1 MPLRSSGCLLLLLQ
15 ALSPLVAGSKSSLDV
30 SGQRIAVL
38 YVGLPCRFH
47 SFKHLPNLWH
57 NQETL
62 LLRPLRQ
69 HYSTVDVYG
78 FFNEHKVVDGVNYG
92 LKNHM
97 QKNYEPPS
105 APAWSESQL
114 TKWQQLVFSD
124 TDEELFEEGMTSG
137 EMGDRRRFV
146 ALRRFTTTQV
156 NSTLKCAY
164 DRVLVLRPDL
174 WFRQPWSAWNISE
187 RVDLHV
193 SHWECDGRLACL
205 ESPRKDGRV
214 SDAFFYMS
222 ARFVEGLVNQP
233 MQLRPK
239 LERFRLPFNVRNP
252 LYRKVRLMPF
262 RVLAEVLPADAR
274 LLAPLYSVGKKC
286 CYATTGGEGGS
297 FGDSNSFAPQPQRR
311 FGGTR
316 RGGRVLRRRVAHRR
330 RSPRPGDRYEEFG
343 VSGARPPEGPGADLQ
358 PGRAAPRPAE
368 AAPGVLRG
376 CSGGLIF
383 SVNSYIA
390 PTTLSPLSAT
400 RLMAA
405 EADERRIM
413 CFPRRSWAMV
423 RPVAPP

>member
-1 MPLRSSGCLLLLLQ
+1 MPLRSSGCLLLLLL

-105 APAWSESQL
+105 RTCMEQIPQL

-193 SHWECDGRLACL
+193 SHWECDGA
-205 ESPRKDGRV
+205 
-214 SDAFFYMS
+214 
-222 ARFVEGLVNQP
+222 
-233 MQLRPK
+233 
-239 LERFRLPFNVRNP
+239 
-252 LYRKVRLMPF
+252 
-262 RVLAEVLPADAR
+262 
-274 LLAPLYSVGKKC
+274 
-286 CYATTGGEGGS
+286 
-297 FGDSNSFAPQPQRR
+297 
-311 FGGTR
+311 
-316 RGGRVLRRRVAHRR
+316 VLRRRVAHRR
-330 RSPRPGDRYEEFG
+330 RSPRPRRPLRG
-343 VSGARPPEGPGADLQ
+343 VRRQRRGRPPEGPGAADLQ
-358 PGRAAPRPAE
+358 PGARCFPRPAE
-368 AAPGVLRG
+368 AAPGVS
-376 CSGGLIF
+376 CA
-383 SVNSYIA
+383 V
-390 PTTLSPLSAT
+390 
-400 RLMAA
+400 AA
-405 EADERRIM
+405 
-413 CFPRRSWAMV
+413 V
-423 RPVAPP
+423 G

>member
-105 APAWSESQL
+105 RTCMEQIPQL

-222 ARFVEGLVNQP
+222 ARFVEGLVTQP

-262 RVLAEVLPADAR
+262 RVLALPKCCLQTR
-274 LLAPLYSVGKKC
+274 TIYWHPLYSVGKKC

-311 FGGTR
+311 FGGDSSR
-316 RGGRVLRRRVAHRR
+316 RPQCFGVEWLTDGGAHA
-330 RSPRPGDRYEEFG
+330 PGDRYEEFG
-343 VSGARPPEGPGADLQ
+343 VNGAGVRRRGQVLLAYSPERAAFPAPPKQPPEC
-358 PGRAAPRPAE
+358 PA
-368 AAPGVLRG
+368 
-376 CSGGLIF
+376 
-383 SVNSYIA
+383 
-390 PTTLSPLSAT
+390 
-400 RLMAA
+400 RL
-405 EADERRIM
+405 
-413 CFPRRSWAMV
+413 
-423 RPVAPP
+423 